1 MSRRLFPILGRRT
14 FLTFGLVACLVGGLL
29 ASINLTSRYA
39 LKRYVEYQLDRI
51 PWDVALY
58 QKGPSG
64 GDETLRDFV
73 GKTPGVTEVASLAF
87 LRARF
92 PEGGEVVAKL
102 DGTPFT
108 TPWLSVLAASDLSL
122 LPPQL
127 GFALG
132 RAAGPSESR
141 NPGTPVPRPPGA
153 VLALVGPEVA
163 IGKAFLGL
171 QGARRF
177 TMEVTT
183 AGTAQMVFET
193 PVQQVVRLDRDDLNR
208 WLMDQTGSVSYVPV
222 IGAILLMP
230 YDWDMITKFDFVANG
245 IVPGDITGAFNA
257 EQIHVQQAEYAPE
270 LVYLARIDR
279 RRLISGWDIP
289 GSLGRVAALNARLH
303 AGAAEHGPGA
313 PVVPRADEHHGG
325 GEEVGEDPH
334 PEKFG
339 GISYVVDS
347 TTQVLLDR
355 MQGIA
360 RVVGVVSLLVALP
373 LLWMAWVLG
382 ASLTGLL
389 MLNERRTLGLLR
401 LRGVEGR
408 SIGRVLL
415 VSVAAGG
422 LAGGVFGLAVGSVG
436 TLLLYEGGR
445 LPIEVLA
452 DRSQLS
458 IFGVFLIVTVA
469 MSLLVC
475 RRFVRYA
482 TTISPLEATK
492 RVSAS
497 ETARGPAGSGW
508 LPLAAL
514 AAGSAVLASWI
525 LGITATDRFGVPWL
539 RPVEQVLYF
548 LGLPLFVY
556 GLAAGLASSRTRL
569 HRMMAPILRPVGG
582 VLGGFAVR
590 HLSARPHRT
599 MTFLLIVA
607 LMSSVS
613 LYPVITSGSFED
625 KAARGARVQ
634 IGADWQMLYNTP
646 DLVDVSQLTG
656 AASGQLPAVAAAA
669 DQLLAALRAVD
680 GVIGATYMVEALLPD
695 FYLPGYGLRGVPLYL
710 LGDAAAYQAQVYSE
724 PRVGVTGDFTALVG
738 QMRDGEIAM
747 SQPVADFWQLS
758 RGMNVVVGL
767 NRSRQAISA
776 PTAGILAFLPGM
788 PPKTVSDRQG
798 FVQARVDYLNYLLET
813 NAYLVTAANN
823 PRLADLQI
831 LIPRIVVLLRTAPGA
846 DAGRLQ
852 SALAAAGPVAPLE
865 MHSLDQ
871 ELQKVGNDMYISLA
885 LANMRIYLAGGLL
898 LAIVAILAIAMAN
911 YVEDRRTLALLRIR
925 GASPTA
931 LWRLL
936 LATLLSPATVGL
948 AIGAVAAGVAGFGL
962 ANYVWQ
968 LREIRTVV
976 QLLPTQLVIE
986 PLAGGLVLL
995 LMALLTVVAAGFSWW
1010 AFRDSAHSSI
1020 RGT

>member
-1 MSRRLFPILGRRT
+1 MVRRLFPILGRRT
-14 FLTFGLVACLVGGLL
+14 FVTFGLVACLVGGLL

-39 LKRYVEYQLDRI
+39 LKRYVEYQLERI

-64 GDETLRDFV
+64 GAESLRDYV
-73 GKTPGVTEVASLAF
+73 RRTPGVTEVASLAF

-92 PEGGEVVAKL
+92 PEGGEVVAKI

-122 LPPQL
+122 LPPQV

-132 RAAGPSESR
+132 RAAGTPGPPT
-141 NPGTPVPRPPGA
+141 PGTTAPRSLGA

-193 PVQQVVRLDRDDLNR
+193 PVQQVVRLDRDELNR

-222 IGAILLMP
+222 IGAVLLMP
-230 YDWDMITKFDFVANG
+230 YDWDMITRFDFVANG
-245 IVPGDITGAFNA
+245 IVPGDITGAFSS

-279 RRLISGWDIP
+279 PRLISGWDLP

-303 AGAAEHGPGA
+303 AGAAENGPGA
-313 PVVPRADEHHGG
+313 TESRDDGHHGG
-325 GEEVGEDPH
+325 EEEKGEDPH

-355 MQGIA
+355 MQGVA
-360 RVVGVVSLLVALP
+360 RVVGIVSLLVALP

-389 MLNERRTLGLLR
+389 MLNERRMLGLLR

-408 SIGRVLL
+408 SIGRVLFG
-415 VSVAAGG
+415 SVAAGG
-422 LAGGVFGLAVGSVG
+422 LAGGVLGLAAGSVV
-436 TLLLYEGGR
+436 TLLIYERGR

-452 DRSQLS
+452 DRSQLA
-458 IFGVFLIVTVA
+458 IFGVFLLVTVL
-469 MSLLVC
+469 MTLLVC

-497 ETARGPAGSGW
+497 EAASAPAGFGI
-508 LPLAAL
+508 LQLIAL
-514 AAGSAVLASWI
+514 TAGGAVMGSWI
-525 LGITATDRFGVPWL
+525 FGITAADRFGVAWL
-539 RPVEQVLYF
+539 KPVEQLLYL

-556 GLAAGLASSRTRL
+556 GLASWLASSRARL
-569 HRMMAPILRPVGG
+569 HYMMAPILRPIGG
-582 VLGGFAVR
+582 GLGAFAVR
-590 HLSARPHRT
+590 HLSVRPHRT
-599 MTFLLIVA
+599 AAFLLIVA

-634 IGADWQMLYNTP
+634 IGADWQVLYNTP

-669 DQLLAALRAVD
+669 DQLLAELQGVD
-680 GVIGATYMVEALLPD
+680 GVIGATYLVEALLPD

-710 LGDAAAYQAQVYSE
+710 LGDAAAYQTQVYSE
-724 PRVGVTGDFTALVG
+724 PRVGVTGDFAALIG
-738 QMRDGEIAM
+738 RMRAGEIAM

-758 RGMNVVVGL
+758 PGTKVVVGL
-767 NRSRQAISA
+767 NRARQAISA
-776 PTAGILAFLPGM
+776 PTAGVLAFLPGM

-798 FVQARVDYLNYLLET
+798 FVQARVDYLNYLLGT

-823 PRLADLQI
+823 PRLADLQM
-831 LIPRIVVLLRTAPGA
+831 LIPRIVVLLRTVPGTEG
-846 DAGRLQ
+846 GRLR
-852 SALAAAGPVAPLE
+852 SALVAATAVPPLE
-865 MHSLDQ
+865 VHSL
-871 ELQKVGNDMYISLA
+871 EEEVAKVGHDMYISLA
-885 LANMRIYLAGGLL
+885 LANMRIYLLGGLL
-898 LAIVAILAIAMAN
+898 LAMVAILAIALAN
-911 YVEDRRTLALLRIR
+911 YVEDRRTLALLRVR
-925 GASPTA
+925 GASPAA
-931 LWRLL
+931 LWRFL
-936 LATLLSPATVGL
+936 LATLLSPALVGL
-948 AIGAVAAGVAGFGL
+948 GIGALAAGVAGFGL
-962 ANYVWQ
+962 ANYVWE
-968 LREIRTVV
+968 LRDIRTVV
-976 QLLPTQLVIE
+976 QRLPTHLVIE
-986 PLAGGLVLL
+986 PIAGGLVALL
-995 LMALLTVVAAGFSWW
+995 LTLLVAVAAGFSWW
-1010 AFRDSAHSSI
+1010 AFRDTAHTSI